1 MEHEGNQNG
10 GKYTING
17 WYGYRFTLSPF
28 LSISDYIFIY
38 IYLRC
43 HMLINHQTQM
53 RGMME
58 RYRERNM

>member
-1 MEHEGNQNG
+1 MDGMGTGLPSLPAFLYQNT
-10 GKYTING
+10 YL
-17 WYGYRFTLSPF
+17 Y
-28 LSISDYIFIY
+28 IY